1 MNKETIVRTLI
12 AIVVAINTCLA
23 IFGINIFDGVVSD
36 LVYRIISAVV
46 MIASWAASHY
56 KNNDF
61 TAEGCEGTGFTR
73 LLKASKGEINGENFF
88 DDGGDVDA

>member
-1 MNKETIVRTLI
+1 MSRETIVRTLI

-23 IFGINIFDGVVSD
+23 IFGINIFNGVVSD
-36 LVYRIISAVV
+36 LVYRIISAVA
-46 MIASWAASHY
+46 MIASWAVSHY

-61 TAEGCEGTGFTR
+61 TVEGCEGTGFTR

-88 DDGGDVDA
+88 DGGDVDA

>member
-1 MNKETIVRTLI
+1 MNKETIARTLI
-12 AIVVAINTCLA
+12 AVAVAINTCLA
-23 IFGINIFDGVVSD
+23 IFGINVFNCVVSD
-36 LVYRIISAVV
+36 LIYRIISAAV
-46 MIASWAASHY
+46 MLIAWAASHY

-88 DDGGDVDA
+88 DGGDVDA

>member
-1 MNKETIVRTLI
+1 MNKETVVRTLI

-36 LVYRIISAVV
+36 LVYRIILAVV
-46 MIASWAASHY
+46 MIASWAVSHY

-61 TAEGCEGTGFTR
+61 TVEGCEGTGFTR

-88 DDGGDVDA
+88 DGGDVDA

>member
-1 MNKETIVRTLI
+1 MNRETIARTLI

-46 MIASWAASHY
+46 MIASWAVSHY

-61 TAEGCEGTGFTR
+61 TAESCEGTGFTR
-73 LLKASKGEINGENFF
+73 LLKASKGEINGENFC
-88 DDGGDVDA
+88 DGGDVDA

>member
-1 MNKETIVRTLI
+1 MSRETIVRTLI
-12 AIVVAINTCLA
+12 AVIVAINTCLA

-36 LVYRIISAVV
+36 LVYRIVSAAV
-46 MIASWAASHY
+46 MIIAWAVSHY

-88 DDGGDVDA
+88 DEGGEVDA